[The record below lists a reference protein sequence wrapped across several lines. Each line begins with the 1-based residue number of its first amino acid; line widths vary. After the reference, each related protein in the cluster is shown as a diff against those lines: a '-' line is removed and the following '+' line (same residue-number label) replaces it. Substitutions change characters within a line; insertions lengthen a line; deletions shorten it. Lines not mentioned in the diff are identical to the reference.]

1 MKTRSSTREDQRRA
15 ADAMILLRL
24 RYEFEEETD
33 PVQKVIRFKK
43 RLEELTFLDI
53 YLTRLWLL
61 ECS

>member
-1 MKTRSSTREDQRRA
+1 MKTRSSTRKDQRRA

-24 RYEFEEETD
+24 RYEYEEETD

>member
-33 PVQKVIRFKK
+33 PVQKVVRFKK